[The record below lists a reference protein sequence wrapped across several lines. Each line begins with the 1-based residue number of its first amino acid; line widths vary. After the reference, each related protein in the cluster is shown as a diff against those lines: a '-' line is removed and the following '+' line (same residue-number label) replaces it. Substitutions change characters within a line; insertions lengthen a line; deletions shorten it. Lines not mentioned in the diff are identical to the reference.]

1 VLRVLSHKSPRVKCS
16 VIVVQLKASNP
27 IATGVDF
34 PADPLKD
41 RVDTVIHE
49 TPVDHVK
56 RELTEQ
62 SPNIGVLFVEQN
74 HVLTHF
80 FMSVYHPRS
89 SAKAFLASFGS
100 TLGKTSG
107 WTEPVSQT
115 S

>member
-1 VLRVLSHKSPRVKCS
+1 VRGVLSHEGSGVKCS
-16 VIVVQLKASNP
+16 VVVVQLEAGNP
-27 IATGVDF
+27 VATGIDF
-34 PADPLKD
+34 PSDPLKD
-41 RVDTVIHE
+41 RIHRVVHKP
-49 TPVDHVK
+49 PVDHVK

-62 SPNIGVLFVEQN
+62 SPNIGVLSIEQDN
-74 HVLTHF
+74 VLPHF

-89 SAKAFLASFGS
+89 SAKAFLASPGS